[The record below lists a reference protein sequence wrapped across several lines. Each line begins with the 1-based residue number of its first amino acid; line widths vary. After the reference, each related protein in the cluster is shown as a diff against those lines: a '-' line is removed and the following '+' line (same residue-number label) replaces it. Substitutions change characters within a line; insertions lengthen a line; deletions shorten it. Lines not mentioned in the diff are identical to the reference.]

1 MRSKLVLFGLGALAL
16 VATANTAV
24 AQKPVSFGLAA
35 GVSMPM
41 GDFKDA
47 ANTGLNGTVLVG
59 LGLPMLPVGVRLEGS
74 YNRFAFSDANA
85 AAAGEKGNVT
95 ISSATANVTFGLPG
109 VVVLSPYVIA
119 GAGMYWTGCD
129 ISGNNACNSKS
140 DLGFN
145 GGVGIKL
152 RALVAS
158 AFLEARYHSVQ
169 TEGKATNYVPI
180 TIGFMF

>member
-16 VATANTAV
+16 VTTANTAV
-24 AQKPVSFGLAA
+24 AQKPFSLGLAA

-41 GDFKDA
+41 GDFKEA
-47 ANTGLNGTVLVG
+47 ANTGLNGTVLLG
-59 LGLPMLPVGVRLEGS
+59 LGMPMLPVGVRIEGS
-74 YNRFAFSDANA
+74 YNRFAFSDENE

-95 ISSATANVTFGLPG
+95 VSSATANVTFGLPG

-119 GAGMYWTGCD
+119 GAGMYWSGCD
-129 ISGNNACNSKS
+129 LDNDACKSQS

-158 AFLEARYHSVQ
+158 AFLEARYHSIQ
-169 TEGKATNYVPI
+169 TEGQSTNYVPI

>member
-16 VATANTAV
+16 VTTANTAV
-24 AQKPVSFGLAA
+24 AQKPISFGLAA

-47 ANTGLNGTVLVG
+47 ANTGLNVTGALG
-59 LGLPMLPVGVRLEGS
+59 LGMPMLPVGVRIEGA
-74 YNRFAFSDANA
+74 YNRFAFSDENV

-95 ISSATANVTFGLPG
+95 IASATANITFGLPG

-129 ISGNNACNSKS
+129 IKGNDNCDSQS

-152 RALVAS
+152 RALLAS
-158 AFLEARYHSVQ
+158 AYLEARYHSVQ
-169 TEGKATNYVPI
+169 TEGQSTNYLPI

>member
-16 VATANTAV
+16 VTTANTAV
-24 AQKPVSFGLAA
+24 AQKPLSFGLAA

-41 GDFKDA
+41 GDMKDA

-59 LGLPMLPVGVRLEGS
+59 LGMPMLPVGVRIEGS
-74 YNRFAFSDANA
+74 YNRFAFSDENE
-85 AAAGEKGNVT
+85 AAAGEKGNITV
-95 ISSATANVTFGLPG
+95 SSATANVTFGLPG

-119 GAGMYWTGCD
+119 GAGMYWAGCD
-129 ISGNNACNSKS
+129 LDNGACKTQS

-152 RALVAS
+152 RALLAS
-158 AFLEARYHSVQ
+158 AFLEARYHSIQ
-169 TEGKATNYVPI
+169 TEGGSTNYVPI